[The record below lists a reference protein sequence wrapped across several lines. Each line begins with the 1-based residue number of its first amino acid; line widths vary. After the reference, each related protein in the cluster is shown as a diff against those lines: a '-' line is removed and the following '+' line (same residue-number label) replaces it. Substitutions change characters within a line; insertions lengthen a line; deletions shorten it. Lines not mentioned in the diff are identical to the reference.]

1 MRTLTLSN
9 KHLRRAEILT
19 RLVAGKLSTTEAA
32 QLLGLTARQVR
43 RLRCR
48 FIAEGV
54 SSLAHGNTGR
64 APVNRTEEALV
75 ERLRAVCGAGG
86 TYHDFNVAHLA
97 EVLARDE
104 DIRLPRSTLARLLHD
119 RAIRT
124 APARR
129 REVKRQR
136 RERRGQEGAL
146 LQIDGSPHDWL
157 EGRGPRLALIAA
169 IDDATGKL
177 VYASFRPTEDQ
188 AGYLL
193 MLRALAE
200 RHGLP
205 EALYHDRHTILRSP
219 KEPTIE
225 DELAGRRPMSQVQA
239 VLEALGIR
247 SIPALS
253 PQAKGRVERLWRT
266 LQDRLTKELRLAGVS
281 TLEGANL
288 FLPSFTPGFD
298 ARFSVE
304 ARDPAPAWRPLPA
317 AFDPDYHFSTRA
329 ERLVKRDHTV
339 QWLGRCLQI
348 VPAKT
353 DTSLAGKRVSVHV
366 TPEGALLLYAGERR
380 LAYREFTPAQ
390 PHPRAGVP
398 RRAVPA
404 QEVAPEVK
412 EAAQARRRG
421 WLFSTGP
428 RA

>member
-19 RLVAGKLSTTEAA
+19 RLLAGKLSTAEAA
-32 QLLGLTARQVR
+32 QLLRLTTRHVR
-43 RLRCR
+43 RLRQR
-48 FIAEGV
+48 FTSEGV
-54 SSLAHGNTGR
+54 ASVVHGNTGR
-64 APVNRTEEALV
+64 APINRTDPATV
-75 ERLRAVCGAGG
+75 ERLRSLCGAGG
-86 TYHDFNVAHLA
+86 TYHDFNVSHLS
-97 EVLARDE
+97 EVLARDAG
-104 DIRLPRSTLARLLHD
+104 IRLPRPTLRRLLL
-119 RAIRT
+119 T
-124 APARR
+124 AGLRPARRPR

-136 RERRGQEGAL
+136 RERRSQEGAL

-157 EGRGPRLALIAA
+157 EGRGPRLALVAA

-177 VYASFRPTEDQ
+177 VYASFRPAEDM

-193 MLRALAE
+193 MLRSLAE

-219 KEPTIE
+219 KEPSVE

-239 VLEALGIR
+239 VLEAAGIR

-281 TLEGANL
+281 TLDEANE

-298 ARFSVE
+298 ARFSVA
-304 ARDPAPAWRPLPA
+304 ARDPAPAWRPLPVG
-317 AFDPDYHFSTRA
+317 FDCDYHFSARE

-348 VPAKT
+348 VLAKT
-353 DTSLAGKRVSVHV
+353 EPSLAGKRVAVHV
-366 TPEGALLLYAGERR
+366 TPEGEVLLYAGDRR
-380 LAYREFTPAQ
+380 LAYRELAPE
-390 PHPRAGVP
+390 PPRPRAGVP
-398 RRAVPA
+398 RRVAP
-404 QEVAPEVK
+404 APEVDPAMK

-421 WLFSTGP
+421 WLFTRGP